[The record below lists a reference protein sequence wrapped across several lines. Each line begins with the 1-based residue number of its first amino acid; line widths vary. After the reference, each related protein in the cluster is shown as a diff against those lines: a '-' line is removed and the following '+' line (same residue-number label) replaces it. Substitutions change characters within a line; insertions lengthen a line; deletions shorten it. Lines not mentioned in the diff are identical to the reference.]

1 MANGIELPR
10 CDERLVQ
17 SLLVTFLRTNN
28 GCKLIERDGRLH
40 TMIIHKLQ
48 QRAKLKL
55 EVYARP
61 TSTSHLDGQGEFDE
75 HNFVANQCIMKR
87 V

>member
-48 QRAKLKL
+48 QGAKLRFTQDL
-55 EVYARP
+55 HRQAILTETVNL
-61 TSTSHLDGQGEFDE
+61 TSTIWLPI
-75 HNFVANQCIMKR
+75 NA
-87 V
+87 